1 MFRDRVFSNVYV
13 CPYEGNDLD
22 FNFDLDDVRDV
33 VKFLA
38 SDVLNLFSDSVLEI
52 SSSVIEFID
61 DKNVISKR
69 NITKEDFLINKG
81 ETLMEKYG
89 AILEKVVSLTEK

>member
-1 MFRDRVFSNVYV
+1 M
-13 CPYEGNDLD
+13 D

-33 VKFLA
+33 VKVLA